1 MKKLFICDERMVDSN
16 RDQWVV
22 LDLIEMIELILNQ
35 QHSEEHS
42 LYEEVFHDI
51 TFNMKRTIYSFDI
64 NEENTL
70 LVSKLLTYLN
80 NLDVN
85 INYRLA

>member
-1 MKKLFICDERMVDSN
+1 MKKLFICDERMVDSD
-16 RDQWVV
+16 RDKWVV

-35 QHSEEHS
+35 KHNEEHI

-51 TFNMKRTIYSFDI
+51 TFKMERIVYSFNI
-64 NEENTL
+64 NEEDTL

>member
-1 MKKLFICDERMVDSN
+1 MKKLFICDERMVDSD
-16 RDQWVV
+16 RDQWVI

-35 QHSEEHS
+35 QHNEEHT
-42 LYEEVFHDI
+42 LYEEVFHDM
-51 TFNMKRTIYSFDI
+51 TFNMERIVYSFDI
-64 NEENTL
+64 NEEDTL
-70 LVSKLLTYLN
+70 LVSKLLIYLN